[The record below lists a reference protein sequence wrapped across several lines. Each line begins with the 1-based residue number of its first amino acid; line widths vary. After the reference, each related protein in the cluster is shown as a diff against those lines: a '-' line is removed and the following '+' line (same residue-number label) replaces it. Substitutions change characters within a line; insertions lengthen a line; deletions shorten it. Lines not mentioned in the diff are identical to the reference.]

1 MPDFLQNSDGWH
13 PNASR
18 LGYHLVGQCC
28 NYFVDILLPL
38 TDLTVTFFPEYHM
51 SIGFQLAREVP
62 KLIVSNDPSILRYK
76 SVTTF
81 HSRPSLYHS
90 FSLCLNKRMHSKE
103 KRAVVAQHFARQM
116 LPHMNVIS
124 YNYLLY
130 ISVLRFGYAFPNTP
144 YTLKQKLPF
153 FSRSQQ
159 KTRNR
164 IIEVYRNVACPFF
177 TTCNH
182 PKKHNFKR
190 FACLAE

>member
-1 MPDFLQNSDGWH
+1 MPVTWHLWVIRYLSSLRNGAVFPVLLVSCNAWLLAKLGWMTPKRKQVGVPPCWAVLQLLS
-13 PNASR
+13 
-18 LGYHLVGQCC
+18 
-28 NYFVDILLPL
+28 DILLPL

-76 SVTTF
+76 SVITF

-90 FSLCLNKRMHSKE
+90 FSLCLNKRIHPKE

-130 ISVLRFGYAFPNTP
+130 ISVLRFGMLSPTHHIP
-144 YTLKQKLPF
+144 
-153 FSRSQQ
+153 
-159 KTRNR
+159 
-164 IIEVYRNVACPFF
+164 
-177 TTCNH
+177 
-182 PKKHNFKR
+182 
-190 FACLAE
+190 